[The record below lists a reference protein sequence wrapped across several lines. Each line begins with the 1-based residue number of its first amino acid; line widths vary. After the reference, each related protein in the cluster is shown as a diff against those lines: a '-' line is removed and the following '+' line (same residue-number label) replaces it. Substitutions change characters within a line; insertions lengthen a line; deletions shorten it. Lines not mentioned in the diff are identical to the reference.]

1 MDPNATPTT
10 TTPTQ
15 TPAAAPAAPAP
26 TVTPPADDLGA
37 KLAAMQAAIA
47 AQEATIA
54 SLKDEAAKR
63 RQETRAEREAK
74 EKVARDAGD
83 LKELLRIA
91 DEDRAEKAKALAD
104 LAAAQKE
111 LEADATA
118 QREWRKAA
126 VKKLDDKAAALPDA
140 LKGIYAALPTVELK
154 KQFLTSL
161 PSAAPA
167 AAPETPKAPAP
178 PAPPAGT
185 PASAALSATSIDL
198 NTATVEQLQELARTD
213 PAAFAALGTKP
224 KPTSIVDKGRAFL
237 GI

>member
-1 MDPNATPTT
+1 MDPNATTTT

-47 AQEATIA
+47 AQETTIA
-54 SLKDEAAKR
+54 SLKDEAARR

-91 DEDRAEKAKALAD
+91 DEDRAEKATALAD
-104 LAAAQKE
+104 LSATQKE

-118 QREWRKAA
+118 QREWRKSA
-126 VKKLDDKAAALPDA
+126 VKKLDEKAAALPDA
-140 LKGIYAALPTVELK
+140 LKGVYAALPTVELK
-154 KQFLTSL
+154 KQFLTNL

-167 AAPETPKAPAP
+167 AVEAPKAPVT

-198 NTATVEQLQELARTD
+198 NTATVEQLRELQRTD

-224 KPTSIVDKGRAFL
+224 KPTAIEGVRALF